1 MKFIQL
7 RIIVMLAALSL
18 SGYAQAEAEFEKAY
32 LQIMNDSNWAQVA
45 EYQVR
50 QLLEGKTLNEAQQL
64 LLKQKQCLSLAQ
76 ENRFYEFVNARLP
89 EYQSYMRNQGFTK
102 LYTAQKITQEGSAVQ
117 AKYLVLRQ
125 ELQMTDY
132 PCEQ

>member
-1 MKFIQL
+1 
-7 RIIVMLAALSL
+7 MLAALSL

-76 ENRFYEFVNARLP
+76 ESRFYEFVNARLP

-102 LYTAQKITQEGSAVQ
+102 LYSAQKITQEGSAVQ

>member
-1 MKFIQL
+1 
-7 RIIVMLAALSL
+7 MLAALSL

-76 ENRFYEFVNARLP
+76 ENRFYEFANARLP

-102 LYTAQKITQEGSAVQ
+102 LYSAQKITQEGSAVQ

>member
-1 MKFIQL
+1 
-7 RIIVMLAALSL
+7 MLAALSL

>member
-1 MKFIQL
+1 MKFIQQG
-7 RIIVMLAALSL
+7 IGVMLGVLSL
-18 SGYAQAEAEFEKAY
+18 PGYAQAEAEFEKAY

>member
-1 MKFIQL
+1 
-7 RIIVMLAALSL
+7 MLAALSL

-102 LYTAQKITQEGSAVQ
+102 LYSAQKITQEGSAVQ
-117 AKYLVLRQ
+117 VKYLVLRQ

>member
-102 LYTAQKITQEGSAVQ
+102 LYSAQKITQEGSAVQ

>member
-1 MKFIQL
+1 
-7 RIIVMLAALSL
+7 MLAALSL

-102 LYTAQKITQEGSAVQ
+102 LYSAQKITQEGSAVQ
-117 AKYLVLRQ
+117 AKYLLLRQ

>member
-76 ENRFYEFVNARLP
+76 ESRFYEFVNARLP

-102 LYTAQKITQEGSAVQ
+102 LYSAQKITQEGSAVQ
-117 AKYLVLRQ
+117 VKYLVLRQ

>member
-1 MKFIQL
+1 
-7 RIIVMLAALSL
+7 MLAALSL

-76 ENRFYEFVNARLP
+76 ESRFYEFVNARLP

-102 LYTAQKITQEGSAVQ
+102 LYSAQKITQEGSAVQ
-117 AKYLVLRQ
+117 VKYLVLRQ

>member
-1 MKFIQL
+1 
-7 RIIVMLAALSL
+7 MLAALSL

-76 ENRFYEFVNARLP
+76 ESRFYEFVNARLP